1 MTGTDNIRNFCV
13 IAHIDHGKST
23 LADRLLEF
31 TNTVPKR
38 QMKDQMLDQMDIERE
53 RGITIKLQ
61 PVQMKYTD
69 TDGQIYT
76 YNFIDTPGHADFSY
90 EVSRT
95 LAAVEGAVLLVDATQ
110 GIEAQTLS
118 HLYLAMQE
126 ELVIIPVINKI
137 DLPNADV
144 PKVKAEIIKL
154 LGVDTEDIL
163 TVSGKTGE
171 NVDLLMSAICRRVP
185 PPKFRDGQPFRGLI
199 FDSKFDDYRGVVAYV
214 RCVDGQLTA
223 GQSLRLLGSKSEADT
238 LEVGCFTPKLEAR
251 PRLETGQIG
260 YIVTGLKEVAECRVG
275 DTIVLSKPPYPE
287 RLPGY
292 QAVKPM
298 VFAGLYAREGNDYPR
313 LRDAVEKLKLN
324 DAAFTFEPENFPAL
338 GFGFRAGFLGL
349 LHLEIVQERLRREYN
364 LDLVVTAP
372 GVAYRVTRR
381 GHKPILTIHSP
392 QELPKPEE
400 IEMIEEPWLT
410 LDIVSPSAYI
420 GSIMQL
426 VQEGHGV
433 YKDMEYLDEER
444 VIIHNDIPLSS
455 VIVDFYDRLKSAT
468 RGYASMNYEF
478 NGYRKADLV
487 KLDILLAETI
497 AEPLSTI
504 VRSDEAYQT
513 GRRVV
518 ENLKTL
524 LTRQMFEVKIQAAIS
539 GKVIASA
546 RLSALRKD
554 VIAKLYGGD
563 VTRKRKLLEK
573 QKKGKK
579 RMMATGQVE
588 LPTEAY
594 LSLLR
599 RK

>member
-1 MTGTDNIRNFCV
+1 MTNTQDIRNFCV

-31 TNTVPKR
+31 THTVPQR
-38 QMKDQMLDQMDIERE
+38 QMKDQLLDQMDLERE

-61 PVQMKYTD
+61 PVQMKYTNHA
-69 TDGQIYT
+69 GRIFT
-76 YNFIDTPGHADFSY
+76 YNLIDTPGHADFSY

-126 ELVIIPVINKI
+126 ELAIIPVINKI
-137 DLPNADV
+137 DLPNSDV
-144 PKVKAEIIKL
+144 PKVTAEITKL
-154 LGVDTEDIL
+154 LGVKPEEIL
-163 TVSGKTGE
+163 TVSSKTGQ
-171 NVDLLMSAICRRVP
+171 NVDALLDAIWRRVP
-185 PPKFRDGQPFRGLI
+185 PPEFHEGRPFRGLI

-214 RCVDGQLTA
+214 RCVDGRLTT
-223 GQSLRLLGSKSEADT
+223 GQPLRLIGSKSEADT
-238 LEVGCFTPKLEAR
+238 LEVGCFSPKLEAR
-251 PRLETGQIG
+251 PSIETGQIG

-275 DTIVLSKPPYPE
+275 DTIVLSQPPYPE

-292 QAVKPM
+292 QDVKPM
-298 VFAGLYAREGNDYPR
+298 VFAGLYAREGNDYPK
-313 LRDAVEKLKLN
+313 LRDAVDKLKLN

-372 GVAYRVTRR
+372 GVAYWVTRR
-381 GHKPILTIHSP
+381 GQKQPRIIHSP

-400 IEMIEEPWLT
+400 IEMIEEPWLS
-410 LDIVSPSAYI
+410 LDIVSPSSYI
-420 GSIMQL
+420 GAIMQL

-433 YKDMEYLDEER
+433 YKDMEYLDAER

-455 VIVDFYDRLKSAT
+455 VIVDFYDRLKSVT
-468 RGYASMNYEF
+468 RGYASMNYE
-478 NGYRKADLV
+478 YRDYHKADLV
-487 KLDILLAETI
+487 KLDILLAESI
-497 AEPLSTI
+497 VEPLATI
-504 VRSDEAYQT
+504 VRRDEAYQI

-539 GKVIASA
+539 GKIIASA
-546 RLSALRKD
+546 RLSAMRKD
-554 VIAKLYGGD
+554 VTAKLYGGD

-579 RMMATGQVE
+579 RMMAMGQVE

>member
-1 MTGTDNIRNFCV
+1 
-13 IAHIDHGKST
+13 
-23 LADRLLEF
+23 
-31 TNTVPKR
+31 
-38 QMKDQMLDQMDIERE
+38 MKEQLLDQMDIERE

-61 PVQMKYTD
+61 PVQMKYPAH
-69 TDGQIYT
+69 DGQIYT
-76 YNFIDTPGHADFSY
+76 FNLIDTPGHADFSY

-126 ELVIIPVINKI
+126 DLVIIPVINKI

-144 PKVKAEIIKL
+144 PKVTAEIIKL
-154 LGVDTEDIL
+154 LGVSPEEIL
-163 TVSGKTGE
+163 TVSGKTGQ
-171 NVDLLMSAICRRVP
+171 NVDELLSAICLRVP
-185 PPKFRDGQPFRGLI
+185 PPDFHDGRPFRGLI
-199 FDSKFDDYRGVVAYV
+199 FDSIFDDYRGVIAYV
-214 RCVDGQLTA
+214 RCVDGNLVA
-223 GQSLRLLGSKSEADT
+223 GERLRLMGTKSEAEA
-238 LEVGCFTPKLEAR
+238 LEVGSFTPKLEPR

-260 YIVTGLKEVAECRVG
+260 YIVTGLKDVADCRVG
-275 DTIVLSKPPYPE
+275 DTIISAKLPYPE

-298 VFAGLYAREGNDYPR
+298 VFAGLYAREGNDYPK

-324 DAAFTFEPENFPAL
+324 DAAFTFEPENLPAL

-349 LHLEIVQERLRREYN
+349 LHLEIVQERLSREYN
-364 LDLVVTAP
+364 LDLVVTSP

-381 GHKPILTIHSP
+381 GQKQAQTIHSP
-392 QELPKPEE
+392 QELPQPEV
-400 IEMIEEPWLT
+400 IESIEEPWLT
-410 LDIVSPSAYI
+410 LDIVSPSTYI

-426 VQEGHGV
+426 VQDGHGI
-433 YKDMEYLDEER
+433 YKDMEYLDTER
-444 VIIHNDIPLSS
+444 VIIHNEIPLSS

-478 NGYRKADLV
+478 MGYQRADLV
-487 KLDILLAETI
+487 KLDILLAESI
-497 AEPLSTI
+497 VEPLATI
-504 VRSDEAYQT
+504 VRRDEAYQI

-518 ENLKTL
+518 ENLKTML
-524 LTRQMFEVKIQAAIS
+524 SRQMFEVKIQAAVS
-539 GKVIASA
+539 GKIIASA
-546 RLSALRKD
+546 RLSAMRKD

-579 RMMATGQVE
+579 RMMAMGQVQ

>member
-1 MTGTDNIRNFCV
+1 MTNTQDIRNFCV

-31 TNTVPKR
+31 THTVPKR
-38 QMKDQMLDQMDIERE
+38 QMKDQLLDQMDLERE

-61 PVQMKYTD
+61 PVQMKYTNHA
-69 TDGQIYT
+69 GRIFT
-76 YNFIDTPGHADFSY
+76 YNLIDTPGHADFSY

-126 ELVIIPVINKI
+126 ELAIIPVINKI
-137 DLPNADV
+137 DLPNSDV
-144 PKVKAEIIKL
+144 PKVTAEITKL
-154 LGVDTEDIL
+154 LGVKPEEIL
-163 TVSGKTGE
+163 TVSGKTGQ
-171 NVDLLMSAICRRVP
+171 NVDALLDAIWRRVP
-185 PPKFRDGQPFRGLI
+185 PPEFREGRPFRGLI

-214 RCVDGQLTA
+214 RCVDGRLTT
-223 GQSLRLLGSKSEADT
+223 GQPLRLIGSKSEADT

-251 PRLETGQIG
+251 PSIETGQIG

-275 DTIVLSKPPYPE
+275 DTIVLSKMPYPE

-292 QAVKPM
+292 QDVKPM
-298 VFAGLYAREGNDYPR
+298 VFAGLYAREGNDYPK
-313 LRDAVEKLKLN
+313 LRDAVDKLKLN

-381 GHKPILTIHSP
+381 GQKQSRIIHSP

-410 LDIVSPSAYI
+410 LDIVSPSSYI
-420 GSIMQL
+420 GAIMQL

-433 YKDMEYLDEER
+433 YKDMEYLDAER

-455 VIVDFYDRLKSAT
+455 VIVDFYDRLKSVT
-468 RGYASMNYEF
+468 RGYASMNYE
-478 NGYRKADLV
+478 YRDYHKADLV
-487 KLDILLAETI
+487 KLDILLAESNV
-497 AEPLSTI
+497 EPLATI
-504 VRSDEAYQT
+504 VRRDEAYHI

-539 GKVIASA
+539 GKIIASA
-546 RLSALRKD
+546 RLSAMRKD
-554 VIAKLYGGD
+554 VTAKLYGGD

-579 RMMATGQVE
+579 RMMAMGQVE